1 MKVSIGCDHA
11 GVALKNEILPIL
23 KDLSIEYED
32 VGTNS
37 EISVDYPDFGE
48 RVSEAVSKGA
58 VDRGILICGTGIGMS
73 IVANKFPN
81 VRASLCYNTY
91 SAEMSRLH
99 NDANILILPGRVINE
114 EEAKEIVR
122 IWFKTPFE
130 GGRHQRRLDKIKA
143 IERKLMSH
151 GDEGSQGNRP

>member
-11 GVALKNEILPIL
+11 GTALKREILPIL
-23 KDLSIEYED
+23 KDLSIEWDD
-32 VGTNS
+32 VGTND

-48 RVSEAVSKGA
+48 KVSDAVSRGV

-81 VRASLCYNTY
+81 VRASLCNDAY
-91 SAEMSRLH
+91 SAKMSRLH
-99 NDANILILPGRVINE
+99 NDANLLILPGRIIDKTT
-114 EEAKEIVR
+114 AMEIVK
-122 IWFKTPFE
+122 IWFTTPFE

-143 IERKLMSH
+143 IEEKLKC
-151 GDEGSQGNRP
+151 

>member
-11 GVALKNEILPIL
+11 GVALKNAILPVL
-23 KDLSIEYED
+23 DELSIEYED
-32 VGTNS
+32 VGTNN

-48 RVSEAVSKGA
+48 KVSELVSRGM

-81 VRASLCYNTY
+81 VRASLCYNSY

-99 NDANILILPGRVINE
+99 NDANILILPGRVIDK

-130 GGRHQRRLDKIKA
+130 GGRHQRRLDKIMA
-143 IERKLMSH
+143 IERKLMH
-151 GDEGSQGNRP
+151 HEDD